1 MNVGRYFLYFCGQL
15 GLMTLLRFFFTWIV
29 IYCENPLVGSKLGPL
44 VNLAWVGGVLLAF
57 RLFDG
62 LTDPLAGGL
71 ANAWVRRGREKRSLL
86 WLFFVVPPIGFVLCF
101 LPNLDMPM
109 ALRWIL
115 LGGGMFVFFVGYTF
129 YAIPYW
135 SLIDDFGKDVEERR
149 RMSNLL
155 GVGVLGGTALGTV
168 LSGIAISKLGFQN
181 AAILFAIPSLLLMI
195 LPFFAQPEGVAEPPI
210 EEQKGPGLVESV
222 RRAFKHR
229 RFLATLFLF
238 SGSQMSFTVMT
249 TCTVLIIEHLLGS
262 PDAKADMAVVMGAF
276 LGTSFLFFVAVPA
289 VSRKFGWEYACVG
302 ASILLGLVYAC
313 TAFLGQGL
321 IGTPLTTGAILYG
334 LGGPMAAILLG
345 LEGEAVTDCARERG
359 GDMTSIYFGVYN
371 LVIKLFNGLAIM
383 TASLLVIL
391 SRPANWGV
399 SGVRVMGPVAGGLLV
414 LGVVAYFV
422 WRPKEKQIFPPD
434 EDDVSG
440 PEKDGPKDEGPDE
453 AGPTEISDGID
464 PAGPAPV
471 DTSDDQTVVA

>member
-1 MNVGRYFLYFCGQL
+1 MNLGRYFLYFCGQL

-29 IYCENPLVGSKLGPL
+29 IFCEKPLVGVESSPL
-44 VNLAWVGGVLLAF
+44 VDVAWVGGVLLAF

-71 ANAWVRRGREKRSLL
+71 TNSWIRRGREKRSLL
-86 WLFFVVPPIGFVLCF
+86 WLFFLVPPVGFVLCF
-101 LPNLDMPM
+101 LPTLELPM
-109 ALRWIL
+109 ALRWVL

-135 SLIDDFGKDVEERR
+135 SLIEDFGVEVEERR

-168 LSGIAISKLGFQN
+168 LSGKVISSLGFAN
-181 AAILFAIPSLLLMI
+181 AAILFAIPSLILMI
-195 LPFFAQPEGVAEPPI
+195 LPFFAQPKVTKPSELED
-210 EEQKGPGLVESV
+210 QGPGLLVSV
-222 RRAFKHR
+222 RQAFQHR

-262 PDAKADMAVVMGAF
+262 EQPKADMSIVMGAF

-289 VSRKFGWEYACVG
+289 VSRKFGWEKACVG
-302 ASILLGLVYAC
+302 ASVLLGVVYAC

-334 LGGPMAAILLG
+334 LGGPMAAVLLG

-359 GDMTSIYFGVYN
+359 GDMASIYFGVYN

-391 SRPANWGV
+391 ARPANWGV
-399 SGVRVMGPVAGGLLV
+399 SGARVMGPVAGGLLV
-414 LGVVAYFV
+414 LGVVAYFL
-422 WRPKEKQIFPPD
+422 WRPKQAEDFPA
-434 EDDVSG
+434 
-440 PEKDGPKDEGPDE
+440 GPKDPPPPEGAMASAPVLDGVGAADPDASSE
-453 AGPTEISDGID
+453 AGEPGA
-464 PAGPAPV
+464 PA
-471 DTSDDQTVVA
+471 